1 LGEIGIRKPH
11 FLIAHLFNRASNRLL
26 SLSAPLLV
34 TLAWLQKP
42 PPVGDPSKW
51 SKSEFTVWGYFE
63 KNWDRVLDR
72 TWEHVELVL
81 ISVAIAIVIGVMLGI
96 YITYHELLARIVLY
110 TAGIIMTIPSIA
122 MWGFLL
128 ILMSRMGLPGIGIF
142 PAVVGLVL
150 YSQLPIIRNTYTAFK
165 QLDPKVLEAA
175 EGMGM
180 SPWQLFFK
188 VKFPLAV
195 PVLMAGVRNAVIIN
209 IGIAALA
216 IFIGAGGLGDL
227 ILRGIDTS
235 RKDMIIAGALAA
247 SLLALTAEGVF
258 ATVERALTPKG
269 IRLQRKR

>member
-1 LGEIGIRKPH
+1 M
-11 FLIAHLFNRASNRLL
+11 
-26 SLSAPLLV
+26 
-34 TLAWLQKP
+34 
-42 PPVGDPSKW
+42 
-51 SKSEFTVWGYFE
+51 
-63 KNWDRVLDR
+63 
-72 TWEHVELVL
+72 L
-81 ISVAIAIVIGVMLGI
+81 ISVAIAIVIGVALGI
-96 YITYHELLARIVLY
+96 YITYHEFLARIVLY